1 MSKAP
6 LKLTAALLLDE
17 VPMPLRALPNRADRR
32 RLFVGALFA
41 ALSLAPSVALAETRP
56 MPPLIADYG
65 KTAPVENPG
74 ERPDPTVDYK
84 VVMSVTK
91 AGEDGAPP
99 PQLDKAARLANL
111 LALSGVGAAHRHI
124 VVVLY
129 GAATAA
135 VLNEA
140 GLKARGKT
148 LNPSAKLIGE
158 LTQAGVSVRV
168 CGQALAGA
176 KIARSEVLPQVEV
189 DLSALTTLSGLQLRG
204 YALLPD

>member
-1 MSKAP
+1 
-6 LKLTAALLLDE
+6 
-17 VPMPLRALPNRADRR
+17 MPFRALPTRANRHGFA
-32 RLFVGALFA
+32 LGALL
-41 ALSLAPSVALAETRP
+41 ALTLGPSVTFAETGP

-74 ERPDPTVDYK
+74 ERPDPALDYR
-84 VVMSVTK
+84 VVMTVTQ

-99 PQLDKAARLANL
+99 PALEKAARLANL
-111 LALSGVGAAHRHI
+111 LAQSGVPTPHRHI

-129 GAATAA
+129 GPATVA

-140 GLKARGKT
+140 GLKARGKAA
-148 LNPSAKLIGE
+148 NPSARLIAE
-158 LTQAGVSVRV
+158 LTEAGVSVRV

-176 KIARSEVLPQVEV
+176 KIARSEVLPEVQV
-189 DLSALTTLSGLQLRG
+189 DLAALTTLSTLQLRG